1 MDLTFDS
8 TPRTSREER
17 GKTARTPVERRQ
29 STSPVPRKRRRHDG
43 LHNSK
48 RAPLEW

>member
-1 MDLTFDS
+1 MDLTFEP
-8 TPRTSREER
+8 TPRASREEP
-17 GKTARTPVERRQ
+17 GKIARTPVERRQ

-43 LHNSK
+43 LHNGK